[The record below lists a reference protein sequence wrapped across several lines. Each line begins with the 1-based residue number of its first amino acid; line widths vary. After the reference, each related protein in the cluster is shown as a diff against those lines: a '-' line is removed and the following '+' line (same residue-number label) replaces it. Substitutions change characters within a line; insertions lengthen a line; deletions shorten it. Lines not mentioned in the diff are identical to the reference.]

1 MSKSEAAK
9 YILGIVSSQTEIPID
24 QIIGRNKSAEIV
36 DARSLTV
43 YFLHEEGFYP
53 TEIARIIKR
62 SVQAVRSLLRNFDNR
77 RKQSGK
83 FFEMNVLNIRKFL
96 ENN

>member
-9 YILGIVSSQTEIPID
+9 LVLEIVSSQTEIPID
-24 QIIGRNKSAEIV
+24 QITGSSKSTEIV
-36 DARSLTV
+36 DARSITV
-43 YFLHEEGFYP
+43 YFLYYVGFYP

-62 SVQAVRSLLRNFDNR
+62 SVQAVRSLLRNFDTR

-83 FFEMNVLNIRKFL
+83 FFEMNVQNIRKLL